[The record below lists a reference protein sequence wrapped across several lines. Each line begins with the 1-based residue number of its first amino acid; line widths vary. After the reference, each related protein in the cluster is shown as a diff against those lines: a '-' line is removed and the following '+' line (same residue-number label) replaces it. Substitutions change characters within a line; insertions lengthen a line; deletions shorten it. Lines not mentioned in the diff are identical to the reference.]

1 MKNIKYYIL
10 LFILCLV
17 PSFVNASDYKVKDY
31 SITID
36 IDNNRN
42 YKYSENINLIFEK
55 SDVSVTK
62 ELDIAPQIPAITPPI
77 NMIIAIAN
85 TNSTRVNPFL
95 LFNCLCILF
104 NLRNY
109 NFKSRRMNC
118 IANSCGAYQII
129 STVSDNPIVLFF

>member
-55 SDVSVTK
+55 SDVSVSHPELK
-62 ELDIAPQIPAITPPI
+62 ENVLAII
-77 NMIIAIAN
+77 EQSLN
-85 TNSTRVNPFL
+85 
-95 LFNCLCILF
+95 
-104 NLRNY
+104 
-109 NFKSRRMNC
+109 K
-118 IANSCGAYQII
+118 
-129 STVSDNPIVLFF
+129 DK